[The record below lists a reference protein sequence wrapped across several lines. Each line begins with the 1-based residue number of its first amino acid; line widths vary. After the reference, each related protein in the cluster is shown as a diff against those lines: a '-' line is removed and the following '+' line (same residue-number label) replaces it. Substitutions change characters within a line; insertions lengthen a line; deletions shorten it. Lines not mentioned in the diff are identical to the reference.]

1 MPFGK
6 IFAAVV
12 LFCSLSGFAQTRI
25 CFGTFLNE
33 NFAEALAATLADEGV
48 EAEII
53 QEERY
58 PGSVYLFVVSR
69 EFVSEEA
76 AAAEI
81 RKLKAGGVIEKAE
94 PANRA
99 RRFSKIRFFTDSKAR
114 LPCKKTIFR

>member
-1 MPFGK
+1 MRFFIPSGK
-6 IFAAVV
+6 IFAAAV

-58 PGSVYLFVVSR
+58 PGSVYLFVVSQELR
-69 EFVSEEA
+69 IQKRGCCA
-76 AAAEI
+76 
-81 RKLKAGGVIEKAE
+81 KK
-94 PANRA
+94 
-99 RRFSKIRFFTDSKAR
+99 RFSADGRTSLLGFS
-114 LPCKKTIFR
+114 